1 MAGLETIDVLVVAES
16 IPSGTTA
23 TDAARLVETKALPA
37 TAVVEGA
44 LTSLDPVK
52 GQVAT
57 ADLLPGEQLVAA
69 RFSDPETLRAPGE
82 IEIPA
87 NMHEVTIPL
96 DAPRLVGGQV
106 KAGSKVGVFVSV
118 SSPEQTHLVLH
129 KVLVSRV
136 QHTVPAGGSDDDSGG
151 GAPEGTSLVTLV
163 LTAPQAEQVVYGV
176 EHGTIWLSLE
186 ADGAPEAGTKIV
198 AKENVYQ

>member
-1 MAGLETIDVLVVAES
+1 
-16 IPSGTTA
+16 
-23 TDAARLVETKALPA
+23 
-37 TAVVEGA
+37 
-44 LTSLDPVK
+44 
-52 GQVAT
+52 
-57 ADLLPGEQLVAA
+57 
-69 RFSDPETLRAPGE
+69 
-82 IEIPA
+82 
-87 NMHEVTIPL
+87 
-96 DAPRLVGGQV
+96 
-106 KAGSKVGVFVSV
+106 
-118 SSPEQTHLVLH
+118 VLH